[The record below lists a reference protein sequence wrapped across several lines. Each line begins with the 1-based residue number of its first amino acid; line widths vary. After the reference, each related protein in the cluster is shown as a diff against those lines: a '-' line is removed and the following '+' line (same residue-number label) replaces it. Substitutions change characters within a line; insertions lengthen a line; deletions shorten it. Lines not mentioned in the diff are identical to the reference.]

1 MQMYEAL
8 CALCPTSVPFTPT
21 NIWALCLMECKK
33 GVYGLFSALCALICD
48 VRLVLCALQEQE
60 LEPCAVCLVQC
71 KCRVLYL
78 VSCAMC
84 CVLRNNRELVPCAV
98 CCVPCAVQVQGAI
111 FNLKTLNPNL
121 KP

>member
-1 MQMYEAL
+1 
-8 CALCPTSVPFTPT
+8 
-21 NIWALCLMECKK
+21 
-33 GVYGLFSALCALICD
+33 
-48 VRLVLCALQEQE
+48 
-60 LEPCAVCLVQC
+60 
-71 KCRVLYL
+71 VLYL